1 MGYDGGRGLQ
11 WNLPR
16 APLHPAALC
25 RLGLLLG
32 RRSLGPL
39 PSHLCAG
46 WRARERPDP
55 RTDPLR
61 VSDFCPCPWRSR
73 GAVGGLPAH
82 HLNPSSGEPRAP
94 PGGTP
99 GTGGGPRAQR
109 QAARPLLSSPAP
121 PCHRPLRYSIP
132 GFEARAGPLPG
143 CGLRTA
149 AGWVRG
155 KAVAALRPGCIAA
168 LWVPRGATRRV
179 RPVTGRPWEGSPLA
193 WAPRAPRAGA
203 LG

>member
-1 MGYDGGRGLQ
+1 MGCDGGTGLQ
-11 WNLPR
+11 RNLPR
-16 APLHPAALC
+16 APLPRAALC

-61 VSDFCPCPWRSR
+61 VSDSFPCPCRSR
-73 GAVGGLPAH
+73 GAVGGPLAH
-82 HLNPSSGEPRAP
+82 HPSPSPGEPRAT

-99 GTGGGPRAQR
+99 GTGGGPSAQR

-121 PCHRPLRYSIP
+121 PCHRPLRYSSP

-155 KAVAALRPGCIAA
+155 AARLSLRSALAALLRSGCPG
-168 LWVPRGATRRV
+168 
-179 RPVTGRPWEGSPLA
+179 E
-193 WAPRAPRAGA
+193 PRAACAP
-203 LG
+203 